1 VNKKLKKTMD
11 TIDKTRMQI
20 EQLQARMQELEE
32 ARIALEN
39 EEFITAVRAA
49 GLTPDQL
56 AMVLQ
61 RFQGGEH
68 DENL

>member
-1 VNKKLKKTMD
+1 MNQKLKKTMD

>member
-1 VNKKLKKTMD
+1 VNQKLKKTMD